1 MKSSRQRFDDF
12 RRKFR
17 QGLLKGDRL
26 MDADAP
32 QRHDPQPSI
41 GGHHAAISMA
51 KHEFKYTRRQLF
63 AQYREI
69 LRGYYS
75 SVFVLIGLVV
85 IGALVALTPPLVLKL
100 AIDYVFAGKP
110 LPVAAWLGN
119 ASFLTMP
126 EKWLAVSPTHGL
138 AALVVILLVAEAI
151 SVVSQWIRV
160 LAIRRLNYK
169 LSATLR
175 QRLYKHLAALPL
187 AQLTDYRTGGII
199 SRIMSDTDQVAGG
212 VQNAVVNPIGAMLRV
227 ACILL
232 ILIATNWKLFLAAA
246 ALIPPVILLH
256 YFIFRRLRPLWRN
269 IQDDRSI
276 LSSRVSDMF
285 AGIRVVR
292 SFRRE
297 RSEFSEFG
305 ARQNTMVRKQYY
317 ASLLGRLLM
326 TGWTVF
332 VPTMGI
338 VILWYGGNM
347 VLRHT
352 LTLGSLVMFQ
362 TYALMLLGPITQML
376 DSFQALQQ
384 NLGALDRVC
393 DVLSQKP
400 DMPDS
405 ADAQPLNQS
414 IPAMELRNV
423 GFGYRPEQTV
433 LDHINLLIEPG
444 ATVAIVGPSGSGKTT
459 LINLIARFYDVRAG
473 AILLNGTDIRRIRLA
488 DYRRLFAM
496 VLQDVYLFDGT
507 VRENIAFGK
516 RHATPEEIVTAARR
530 ANADEFISAL
540 EKSYDTQ
547 IGERGVKLSGGQKQ
561 RISIARAILA
571 DPRILI
577 LDEATSSLDTHSER
591 LIQAS
596 LDELMRSRT
605 TIVIA
610 HRLSTIVQAQRIL
623 VLVDGRIVET
633 GTHTELLE
641 KQGVYHAMFIQQ
653 FAQRNDPAL
662 EKINWDQV
670 DQPA

>member
-1 MKSSRQRFDDF
+1 MKSSRQRFNDF
-12 RRKFR
+12 RQKFR

-26 MDADAP
+26 SDGQDKREPPPSMGG
-32 QRHDPQPSI
+32 RHA
-41 GGHHAAISMA
+41 HVSME

-63 AQYREI
+63 KQYRDI
-69 LRGYYS
+69 LHGYYS

-100 AIDYVFAGKP
+100 AIDFVFKGKP
-110 LPVAAWLGN
+110 LPAAAWLGTPGYL
-119 ASFLTMP
+119 ARL
-126 EKWLAVSPTHGL
+126 EHWLAAAPTDGL
-138 AALVVILLVAEAI
+138 TALVVILLIAEVI

-175 QRLYKHLAALPL
+175 QRLHEHLATLPL

-212 VQNAVVNPIGAMLRV
+212 VQNAVVNPIGAMVRV

-232 ILIATNWKLFLAAA
+232 ILIATNWKLFLSAA
-246 ALIPPVILLH
+246 ALIPPVILIH
-256 YFIFRRLRPLWRN
+256 YMIFRRLRPLWRN

-297 RSEFSEFG
+297 RSEFAEFG
-305 ARQNTMVRKQYY
+305 ARQHTMVRKQYY
-317 ASLLGRLLM
+317 TSLLGRLLM
-326 TGWTVF
+326 TGWAVF
-332 VPTMGI
+332 VPTMAI
-338 VILWYGGNM
+338 VIMWYGGNL
-347 VLRHT
+347 VLEHK

-376 DSFQALQQ
+376 DSLQALQQ

-393 DVLSQKP
+393 DVLAQKP
-400 DMPDS
+400 DMPDA
-405 ADAQPLNQS
+405 ADARALDS
-414 IPAMELRNV
+414 TIPELELRGV
-423 GFGYRPEQTV
+423 GFGYRPDQTV
-433 LDHINLLIEPG
+433 LEQINLLIEPG

-459 LINLIARFYDVRAG
+459 LINLIARFYDVRDG
-473 AILLNGTDIRRIRLA
+473 NILLNGTDIRQIRLA

-507 VRENIAFGK
+507 VRENIGFGK
-516 RHATPEEIVTAARR
+516 RHATTDEIVSAARK
-530 ANADEFISAL
+530 ANADEFITAL
-540 EKSYDTQ
+540 EKGYETQ

-577 LDEATSSLDTHSER
+577 LDEATSSLDTQSER
-591 LIQAS
+591 LIQTS
-596 LDELMRSRT
+596 LDDLMRSRS

-610 HRLSTIVQAQRIL
+610 HRLSTIIGAKRIV

-633 GTHTELLE
+633 GTHNELLE
-641 KQGVYHAMFIQQ
+641 KHGVYYAMFTQQ

-662 EKINWDQV
+662 EKINWDPVGASLQ
-670 DQPA
+670 